1 MKKNN
6 WNVLKLVLYNYS
18 NNKSILYIMKIR
30 RSFKYYFNT
39 KNIINLMKI
48 IYIVVLFI
56 TLSFITF
63 NRRKKI
69 RMKAISVFECLLSSD
84 IKDVIYKAIKKYCED
99 IIISLS

>member
-39 KNIINLMKI
+39 KK
-48 IYIVVLFI
+48 
-56 TLSFITF
+56 
-63 NRRKKI
+63 
-69 RMKAISVFECLLSSD
+69 
-84 IKDVIYKAIKKYCED
+84 
-99 IIISLS
+99 

>member
-1 MKKNN
+1 
-6 WNVLKLVLYNYS
+6 
-18 NNKSILYIMKIR
+18 MKIR

-69 RMKAISVFECLLSSD
+69 RIKATSSIVIFI
-84 IKDVIYKAIKKYCED
+84 IKCYKRYNI
-99 IIISLS
+99 